1 MINWSNSDKLLS
13 WKKLMSLKGMVSV
26 AKELSGE
33 NAAERVNSYTVP
45 MGGNLKFNYAAK
57 QVNEQIL
64 KTMAELAEEAQLVEK
79 YNALLSGE
87 IINTGEKRMVLHQLT
102 RGQLANDVIADGVNK
117 REFYLNEQKKI
128 ADFANDVQWKNR

>member
-45 MGGNLKFNYAAK
+45 MGGNLKFN
-57 QVNEQIL
+57 
-64 KTMAELAEEAQLVEK
+64 
-79 YNALLSGE
+79 
-87 IINTGEKRMVLHQLT
+87 
-102 RGQLANDVIADGVNK
+102 
-117 REFYLNEQKKI
+117 
-128 ADFANDVQWKNR
+128 